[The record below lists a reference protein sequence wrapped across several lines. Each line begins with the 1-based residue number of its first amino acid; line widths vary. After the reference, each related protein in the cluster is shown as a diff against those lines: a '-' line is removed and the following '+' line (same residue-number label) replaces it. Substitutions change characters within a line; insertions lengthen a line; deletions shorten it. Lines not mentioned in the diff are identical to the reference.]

1 MPHLTDSYY
10 LNFYGGEPLLAFG
23 LIRKS
28 LSLLALKNKE
38 LKKRATYSLTTN
50 GSLLT
55 EDILQFLNQNKFLVE
70 LSFDGF
76 AQNIQRGKGTFK
88 KMVSAI
94 NELLKYPNI
103 NLETNSVFS
112 SKTVHYLAKSM
123 TFLMKLGVPNIHFSL
138 SVLEHWNSSS
148 LKKLNDEMK
157 KLRKD
162 LLIHYEK
169 YNRIPVTNF
178 RESHKKGIFFCAAGQ
193 DRLAISP
200 DGQVWGC
207 FLFPDYF
214 KGKEDSPLYQKFY
227 FGDLEYFIQNHKE
240 VFPRISKNYAHL
252 RMDNFSTPN
261 IRCLLCLELESCAV
275 CPVNASFSGLPLG
288 EIPSYLCEI
297 QKIKMKNFKWF
308 ETFLG
313 KDYGNTFTGG

>member
-1 MPHLTDSYY
+1 MPRLTDSYY

-23 LIRKS
+23 LIRKT
-28 LSLLALKNKE
+28 LSLLEKKNEE
-38 LKKRATYSLTTN
+38 LNKKATYSLTTN

-55 EDILQFLNQNKFLVE
+55 EDVLQFLDRNKFQVE

-76 AQNIQRGKGTFK
+76 AQDIQKRKGTFK

-103 NLETNSVFS
+103 DLETNSVFS
-112 SKTVHYLAKSM
+112 PETIRYLAKSM

-157 KLRKD
+157 KLREGM
-162 LLIHYEK
+162 LIHHEK
-169 YNRIPVTNF
+169 HNRIPVTNF
-178 RESHKKGIFFCAAGQ
+178 RENRKKGIFFCAAGQ

-200 DGQVWGC
+200 DGQIWGC

-214 KGKEDSPLYQKFY
+214 RGKENSALYQKYY
-227 FGDLEYFIQNHKE
+227 FGDLEDFIQNHKK
-240 VFPRISKNYAHL
+240 VFPRISKNYAQL
-252 RMDNFSTPN
+252 RMDNFSTPYMK
-261 IRCLLCLELESCAV
+261 CLLCLELESCAV

-288 EIPSYLCEI
+288 EIPPYLCEI

-313 KDYGNTFTGG
+313 KDYWNTFPGG